1 MESFKTN
8 TGLNETLKKSDT
20 DYYSQANCNL
30 VSVLIACYN
39 GEHYIDLCFESL
51 LKQTYQNIE
60 IIVCDDNSSDNS
72 LELLHNW
79 AKKDKRIRVIHSET
93 SLKASGA
100 RNRCLEEA
108 KGEFVAIQDIDDYSA
123 PNRIMEQL
131 KVLQNGGVDFVAS
144 SAYEFS
150 DVRNDEQRVIKP
162 FVQKPT
168 KWSFLKGQP
177 FLHPTTMFTAKCLKD
192 VGGYRVAEETQR
204 AEDYDLYMRLYSKGY
219 VGINLSEPL
228 YYYRLDE
235 GNYKRRTFAGRRG
248 EISVRKKGFKSLGL
262 MPIGY
267 IFAYKPLLSHI
278 IMHIQLAA
286 SKLMDWR

>member
-1 MESFKTN
+1 MNNVTEFDNYRCLSEDHN
-8 TGLNETLKKSDT
+8 DLSNSEMNKK
-20 DYYSQANCNL
+20 L
-30 VSVLIACYN
+30 VSVLVACYN
-39 GEHYIDLCFESL
+39 GEQYIDLCFDAL
-51 LKQTYQNIE
+51 LKQTHQNFE

-72 LELLHNW
+72 LAKLRSWE
-79 AKKDKRIRVIHSET
+79 KKDNRICVIHNET

-100 RNRCLEEA
+100 RNRCLEKA
-108 KGEFVAIQDIDDYSA
+108 KGEYIAIQDIDDYSA

-131 KVLQNGGVDFVAS
+131 KVLQNGRVDFVAS

-150 DVRNDEQRVIKP
+150 DARNDGQRIIKP

-248 EISVRKKGFKSLGL
+248 EIKVRKQGFKALGL
-262 MPIGY
+262 MPLGY
-267 IFAYKPLLSHI
+267 IFAYKPVLSHI
-278 IMHIQLAA
+278 LMHI
-286 SKLMDWR
+286 KLLFHKL